1 MKMNFKYLG
10 FALLALGIVSCESD
24 DMTESTAPVE
34 TVALTAGDAD
44 FSNYVALG
52 ASFTAGFTDGAL
64 FKAAQTNSFPNTLA
78 TQFAAAGGGDFNQPM
93 MTDNVGGLLY
103 GGNLIANPRLYFN
116 GSGPAVLEAN
126 PTTEVTNV
134 VAGVFNNMGVPGAKS
149 FHFLANGY
157 GNLAGVPLGLANPYF
172 ARMASS
178 ANASMLEDAVAQN
191 PTFFTLSEFG
201 GNDVLQY
208 ATSGGSGVDQTGNL
222 DPTTYG
228 GNDITD
234 PNVFAAALSATLDA
248 LTANGAKGVVGN
260 VPYVTSLPYFTT
272 VPYAPLDPSNPDFG
286 PQIPVLN
293 ETFGPLNQVFD
304 ALGVPERKIIFSED
318 MASPVVIVDESLP
331 NIVDQLSAVLQSLG
345 YPEAFANLLATQ
357 FGQSRQANEA
367 DLMVLTSASYI
378 ATVDTDYAASIYPAV
393 YEGVFAQVYAQAY
406 AAVYAAAYEIAF
418 QAAIDLGFDE
428 AQAAAF
434 ADGEATA
441 AAQAQAPVIAEQ
453 ESPAIAQQ
461 QAGQL
466 SVNGIT
472 KPLADQ
478 WVLTGTE
485 TQSVLNATDAYNAT
499 IDALVMAK
507 GLAKV
512 DLKEILQNASSGGV
526 QFDGFNMSTDLVFGG
541 LASLDGV
548 HLTARG
554 YALMANE
561 FLAAIDAT
569 YGSNF
574 IEAGRRARA
583 NDFPVNYA
591 PELQ

>member
-1 MKMNFKYLG
+1 MKFKYLG
-10 FALLALGIVSCESD
+10 IALLTLGFVACESD
-24 DMTESTAPVE
+24 TTPEETTTEVM
-34 TVALTAGDAD
+34 LTAGEAD

-64 FKAAQTNSFPNTLA
+64 FKASQMNSFPNILA
-78 TQFAAAGGGDFNQPM
+78 QSFSAAGGGDFNQPY
-93 MTDNVGGLLY
+93 TSDNVGGLLY

-116 GSGPAVLEAN
+116 GAGPAVLEAG

-134 VAGVFNNMGVPGAKS
+134 AAGVFNNVGVPGSKS

-178 ANASMLEDAVAQN
+178 PDASMLEDAVAQG

-208 ATSGGSGVDQTGNL
+208 ATSGGSGVDQTGNF

-272 VPYAPLDPSNPDFG
+272 VPFAPLSPANPDFG

-293 ETFGPLNQVFD
+293 ATFAPLNQAF
-304 ALGVPERKIIFSED
+304 AFLGFPERSIVFSETE
-318 MASPVVIVDESLP
+318 ASPVVIFDESLP
-331 NIVDQLSAVLQSLG
+331 NLADQLNAVLQAGGLDPLTAG
-345 YPEAFANLLATQ
+345 LLAQ
-357 FGQSRQANEA
+357 QYGQSRQATAE
-367 DLMVLTSASYI
+367 DLLVLTSSGVI
-378 ATVDTDYAASIYPAV
+378 ATLNEDHFATLLGLGVPA
-393 YEGVFAQVYAQAY
+393 E
-406 AAVYAAAYEIAF
+406 
-418 QAAIDLGFDE
+418 
-428 AQAAAF
+428 
-434 ADGEATA
+434 T
-441 AAQAQAPVIAEQ
+441 
-453 ESPAIAQQ
+453 
-461 QAGQL
+461 AGQL

-472 KPLADQ
+472 YPLADN
-478 WVLTGTE
+478 WVLTNSE
-485 TQSVLNATDAYNAT
+485 TQSVLNATDAYNTT
-499 IDALVMAK
+499 IDALVASK

-512 DLKEILQNASSGGV
+512 DLKGILQDASAGGV
-526 QFDGFNMSTDLVFGG
+526 VFDSFTMSTDLVFGG
-541 LASLDGV
+541 LVSLDGV

-554 YALMANE
+554 YALMANR
-561 FLAAIDAT
+561 FLEAIDAT

-574 IEAGRRARA
+574 VAAGRVARA
-583 NDFPVNYA
+583 NDFPVNYS

>member
-1 MKMNFKYLG
+1 MNFKYLG

-52 ASFTAGFTDGAL
+52 ASFTAGFTDNAL

-149 FHFLANGY
+149 FHFLANGF

-201 GNDVLQY
+201 GNDVLGY

-248 LTANGAKGVVGN
+248 LTANGAKGAVGN
-260 VPYVTSLPYFTT
+260 VPYVTSLPYFTA

-367 DLMVLTSASYI
+367 DLMVLTSSSYI